1 MRKPSQAA
9 NALGNVKWEMYR
21 IFVPNIGYLGTE
33 TRESLKYESNWR
45 HQRLRPFNILIG
57 GDARARSQPRTEP
70 TSPGP
75 CGVHVLTSPGPCVTL
90 SGRAE
95 REWTRLYN
103 DSKKCFHAQPCHRKG
118 GQCTVNSRLLTEAVI
133 AGAILPLWNVLDE
146 FTWTGQE
153 RDKFMR
159 VTRVKLADGTRIV
172 GVVVPYYKLNNWR
185 GWLQKAGV
193 PIDADALM
201 TINLIEQD
209 AADAEQRGKADKMKA
224 KSE

>member
-1 MRKPSQAA
+1 VVAVPIRCLARVGRLQ
-9 NALGNVKWEMYR
+9 LG
-21 IFVPNIGYLGTE
+21 
-33 TRESLKYESNWR
+33 
-45 HQRLRPFNILIG
+45 
-57 GDARARSQPRTEP
+57 
-70 TSPGP
+70 
-75 CGVHVLTSPGPCVTL
+75 
-90 SGRAE
+90 
-95 REWTRLYN
+95 
-103 DSKKCFHAQPCHRKG
+103 KG